1 MLGNEVRAWDGAL
14 KSHEIKYFYE
24 LEKKERNEKSLKIM
38 IKPLKIMMQYKSK
51 ENMDYRPSIT
61 FSILWFIF
69 NAMEFTLYFR
79 VVISYQS
86 LFSVRCFQIF
96 SRVAASNNLSFWNN
110 TPCVRIYYCTI
121 SLRNHRLF
129 LIPHFEL
136 WNLSP
141 TNQPVNKNKWLPW
154 IV

>member
-1 MLGNEVRAWDGAL
+1 MIAWQRGTWSRWWWCTKVTWNKIFLWARERRVQWKIFENHDAVQ
-14 KSHEIKYFYE
+14 KQRKYG
-24 LEKKERNEKSLKIM
+24 L
-38 IKPLKIMMQYKSK
+38 
-51 ENMDYRPSIT
+51 PSIF

-79 VVISYQS
+79 AVISYLS
-86 LFSVRCFQIF
+86 LFSVRCCFHIF

-110 TPCVRIYYCTI
+110 TPCVRIYYCAI

-136 WNLSP
+136 WNLSLTHSYP
-141 TNQPVNKNKWLPW
+141 SDSYKARTVSMLM
-154 IV
+154 